1 MKIYCFLSLF
11 ILVTASMIFT
21 ACGNDDLVEK
31 KRGYDEKE
39 VTITPLG
46 DSQEYFDKGI
56 TFVSE
61 IDSKDVEFACTADWK
76 VTIANIVGGEH
87 WCTISP
93 QSGKAGDNN
102 IFTVITSENVG
113 YDDRSVVLELEAGNL
128 KKNIVITQKQ
138 KDAILLTNDKFE
150 VDKKGGK
157 INVEVKANIDY
168 IFEIDELAKNWIK
181 QSTKT
186 RALNT
191 HILSFDISKS
201 EEAEKREGKIYFKSG
216 NKIEVVHIYQAGENV
231 LLLTEDEY
239 SVSDKGEIIKV
250 ELKSNFDFEVQMPSV
265 NWLHTADKTRAIS
278 SHTLYYT
285 IDPNDTYDI
294 REATIVYSN
303 KEKTVKN
310 TLHIR
315 QAQKDA
321 IIISNKRYDLE
332 SEGGTIAIKLNT
344 NTQYQF
350 TISDQSWIQQI
361 KTRALIEDIL
371 YFQISKNESKLARTG
386 TITFKSRDISEAVT
400 IVQNRKSME
409 DLTLHVAKA
418 GTLPDLIPSDQIS
431 EIRKLKL
438 SGNLNGTD
446 IKYLNEMASIVG
458 PGGLSLD
465 LSETNIVEGGL
476 PYYNNYY
483 NIKNKIGDFSFFGC
497 LRLNSIILPK
507 SIIEIG
513 ENAFAAS
520 TNLISV
526 TIPDGVK
533 KIGASAFISC
543 RLGSIVIPNSV
554 TEIGEYA
561 FSGSKLGSI
570 VIPNSVTEIGEYAFS
585 GSNLISLTI
594 LDGMTKIG
602 KNSFSGCKRLVSVS
616 IPNSVT
622 EIGEGAFSL
631 CGFNSITIPNS
642 VKKIGNSAFILCSK
656 LTSIIIPNSVT
667 EMGRFIFYDCDNLT
681 SITFSD
687 GIKRIGN
694 ETFSDCDG
702 LTSITFPNSVIEI
715 GEKAFESCD
724 NLTSINIPNS
734 VKKIGNKAFRGCNS
748 LKSITIPNSVTELGE
763 WVFAD
768 CISLSSATVACSTI
782 ESFTFDDCSNLT
794 SITILDS
801 VTKIEG
807 YAFSGCTNLT
817 SITIPN
823 NVTYIGG
830 STFEG
835 CNKLVSITLSNNI
848 TDIGF
853 SIFKDCNSLTSV
865 IIPNS
870 VTSIYDEA
878 FLGCNNLISIT
889 IPSHVAHWGGNV
901 FLNCSKLTSVTISN
915 GVKKIGDGA
924 FEGCVSLTSITIPN
938 SVTTIGEEA
947 FRNCT
952 NLTSIT
958 LPNSITSIGRFA
970 FWGCNGLTSIAIPN
984 SMKNINNWAFKE
996 CRNLKEI
1003 YSYNTSPSRGNPFTD
1018 ELKKE
1023 CILYVP
1029 KGCID
1034 IYRKN
1039 ENWNFINIREMSD
1052 I

>member
-31 KRGYDEKE
+31 KRGDDEKE

-46 DSQEYFDKGI
+46 DSQEYFNKGI

-157 INVEVKANIDY
+157 IDVEVKANIDY

-201 EEAEKREGKIYFKSG
+201 EEAEKREGKIYFKSE

-285 IDPNDTYDI
+285 IDANDTYDI

-371 YFQISKNESKLARTG
+371 YFQISKNDSKLARTG
-386 TITFKSRDISEAVT
+386 TITFKSGDISEAVT

-418 GTLPDLIPSDQIS
+418 GTLPDLIPSDWKF
-431 EIRKLKL
+431 EVYKLKL

-446 IKYLNEMASIVG
+446 IRYLREMSGKNYENNITFG
-458 PGGLSLD
+458 KLQMLD

-476 PYYNNYY
+476 PYYKNGNEIYVTS
-483 NIKNKIGDFSFFGC
+483 KNKIG
-497 LRLNSIILPK
+497 N
-507 SIIEIG
+507 
-513 ENAFAAS
+513 
-520 TNLISV
+520 
-526 TIPDGVK
+526 
-533 KIGASAFISC
+533 
-543 RLGSIVIPNSV
+543 
-554 TEIGEYA
+554 YA
-561 FSGSKLGSI
+561 FFNCYK
-570 VIPNSVTEIGEYAFS
+570 
-585 GSNLISLTI
+585 
-594 LDGMTKIG
+594 
-602 KNSFSGCKRLVSVS
+602 LVSV
-616 IPNSVT
+616 ITPNNIDG
-622 EIGEGAFSL
+622 IGDFAFS
-631 CGFNSITIPNS
+631 CC
-642 VKKIGNSAFILCSK
+642 SA
-656 LTSIIIPNSVT
+656 LTSIIISDRVT
-667 EMGRFIFYDCDNLT
+667 EIGKWVFYNSINLKDVN
-681 SITFSD
+681 IPN
-687 GIKRIGN
+687 GMARIG
-694 ETFSDCDG
+694 EHAFDG
-702 LTSITFPNSVIEI
+702 CNSLNSISIPNSVIEI
-715 GEKAFESCD
+715 G
-724 NLTSINIPNS
+724 
-734 VKKIGNKAFRGCNS
+734 
-748 LKSITIPNSVTELGE
+748 
-763 WVFAD
+763 
-768 CISLSSATVACSTI
+768 SSAFSGCGI
-782 ESFTFDDCSNLT
+782 T
-794 SITILDS
+794 SITIHMTEIGED
-801 VTKIEG
+801 
-807 YAFSGCTNLT
+807 AFSMCH
-817 SITIPN
+817 
-823 NVTYIGG
+823 
-830 STFEG
+830 
-835 CNKLVSITLSNNI
+835 K
-848 TDIGF
+848 
-853 SIFKDCNSLTSV
+853 LTSV
-865 IIPNS
+865 II
-870 VTSIYDEA
+870 A
-878 FLGCNNLISIT
+878 
-889 IPSHVAHWGGNV
+889 
-901 FLNCSKLTSVTISN
+901 N
-915 GVKKIGDGA
+915 GVKKIGKGA
-924 FEGCVSLTSITIPN
+924 FCDCEKLSSVVLSNSVVEIGEWAFAFCYSLTNISIPNSVSKIGEDAFYDCVSLTSITIPN
-938 SVTTIGEEA
+938 KITEIENESFNG
-947 FRNCT
+947 CT
-952 NLTSIT
+952 NLISVVI
-958 LPNSITSIGRFA
+958 PNSVTKIGVSAFGRCNSLVGITIPNSVTEIETLAFNRCSSLVSVTIPNSVVKIGSWA
-970 FWGCNGLTSIAIPN
+970 FEECNSLTAIAIPS
-984 SMKNINNWAFKE
+984 SMKEIGHEAFKN
-996 CRNLKEI
+996 CNNLKTI
-1003 YSYNTSPSRGNPFTD
+1003 YSYCFYPPSTTWLTLN
-1018 ELKKE
+1018 ELKQS

-1029 KGCID
+1029 KGCVD
-1034 IYRKN
+1034 VYRKN
-1039 ENWNFINIREMSD
+1039 EWNFINIREMNE
-1052 I
+1052 